1 MSDAAVHLPL
11 AGELREQEHQLE
23 GGGVEGKILNRCFVH
38 FFSLMFFL
46 PRVQRKKNVV
56 FFRKSTAEIC
66 FFASLKTLCLDF
78 YYFRRK
84 PGIF

>member
-38 FFSLMFFL
+38 FFLFDVL
-46 PRVQRKKNVV
+46 L
-56 FFRKSTAEIC
+56 AEGATKEKC
-66 FFASLKTLCLDF
+66 CLLSKVNDRDFFASLKTL
-78 YYFRRK
+78 
-84 PGIF
+84 

>member
-11 AGELREQEHQLE
+11 AGELREQEHQLKGE
-23 GGGVEGKILNRCFVH
+23 WGGTENPQQVFL
-38 FFSLMFFL
+38 SFFL
-46 PRVQRKKNVV
+46 FDVLLAEGATKEKMLSSFESQRPR
-56 FFRKSTAEIC
+56 F

>member
-23 GGGVEGKILNRCFVH
+23 GGGVERKILNRCFFH
-38 FFSLMFFL
+38 FFLFDVLLAEGATKEKMLSSFESQR
-46 PRVQRKKNVV
+46 PR
-56 FFRKSTAEIC
+56 F

>member
-38 FFSLMFFL
+38 FFLSDVLLAEGATKEKCCLLSKVNGRDLFFCF
-46 PRVQRKKNVV
+46 VKNPLLG
-56 FFRKSTAEIC
+56 F
-66 FFASLKTLCLDF
+66 LLL
-78 YYFRRK
+78 
-84 PGIF
+84 